1 MKYAEKINLVYKS
14 GAEDTQLRNLYFIFN
29 FMIMERRNMAAD
41 YSFLR
46 DAVKH
51 PNNKKKHVPAL
62 KRLITLFENKWEGS
76 YDPKT
81 ISFLKMRIKHI

>member
-1 MKYAEKINLVYKS
+1 MKYAEKLNIVHKS
-14 GAEDTQLRNLYFIFN
+14 GAEGTQLRNLYFIFN
-29 FMIMERRNMAAD
+29 FMIMERRNMTAD

-46 DAVKH
+46 DAIKH

>member
-1 MKYAEKINLVYKS
+1 MKS
-14 GAEDTQLRNLYFIFN
+14 RNYTK
-29 FMIMERRNMAAD
+29 D
-41 YSFLR
+41 YLFLR

-51 PNNKKKHVPAL
+51 PDNEKRHVPAL
-62 KRLITLFENKWEGS
+62 KRLVINFEKRWEGL

>member
-29 FMIMERRNMAAD
+29 FMIMERRNMTAD

-51 PNNKKKHVPAL
+51 PNNKKKHIPAL
-62 KRLITLFENKWEGS
+62 KKLITLFENKWDGL
-76 YDPKT
+76 YDPRV
-81 ISFLKMRIKHI
+81 IRFLRWRLKAL

>member
-1 MKYAEKINLVYKS
+1 
-14 GAEDTQLRNLYFIFN
+14 
-29 FMIMERRNMAAD
+29 MIMKSRNYTKD
-41 YSFLR
+41 YLFLR

-51 PNNKKKHVPAL
+51 PDNEKRHVPAL

>member
-1 MKYAEKINLVYKS
+1 MDVGSIPATSTDKFLIMK
-14 GAEDTQLRNLYFIFN
+14 
-29 FMIMERRNMAAD
+29 RRNMTAD

-46 DAVKH
+46 DAIKH

>member
-1 MKYAEKINLVYKS
+1 M
-14 GAEDTQLRNLYFIFN
+14 T
-29 FMIMERRNMAAD
+29 AD

-46 DAVKH
+46 DAIKH

>member
-1 MKYAEKINLVYKS
+1 MKS
-14 GAEDTQLRNLYFIFN
+14 RNYTK
-29 FMIMERRNMAAD
+29 D
-41 YSFLR
+41 YLFLR

-51 PNNKKKHVPAL
+51 PDNEKRHVPAL